1 MISRQAVGSPF
12 WDRQILPTKILSIIA
27 TVPTITK
34 IHQPIMQATP
44 TIRITELPTVVA
56 SMTAALLADITN
68 S

>member
-1 MISRQAVGSPF
+1 MSRTAAGFPF
-12 WDRQILPTKILSIIA
+12 LDLRILYIIA

-44 TIRITELPTVVA
+44 TIRITEVPTVVA
-56 SMTAALLADITN
+56 SMTAALLADITD